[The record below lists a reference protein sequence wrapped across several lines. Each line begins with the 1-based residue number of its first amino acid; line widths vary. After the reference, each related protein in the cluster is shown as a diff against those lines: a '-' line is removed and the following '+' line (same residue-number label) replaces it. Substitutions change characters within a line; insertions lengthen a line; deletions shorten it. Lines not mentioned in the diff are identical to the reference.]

1 MKAYLDHGATTPVDP
16 QVVEAML
23 PFYKEEYG
31 NASSLHRWGR
41 QAKKALEESREK
53 IAGRI
58 NADPEE
64 IVFTSG
70 GSESNNLALKGVCYS
85 FQGEKNHV
93 VTSKIEHPAVLE
105 TCRFLEKDG
114 FDVTYLNVDKEGFI
128 DLGELEA
135 ALTDK
140 TAIVSV
146 IHANNE
152 IGTIQD
158 LEEIGRICSWKEVIF
173 HTDAVQSFTKVPVN
187 VVKQNISL
195 ASFSAHK
202 IHGPKGVGALYVSKD
217 VKKKILKQMHGGHHE
232 KDMRAGTENIP
243 GIVGFAKAVELAG
256 ESHVKQMSK
265 LRDKLIDE
273 LLTIDETHLNG
284 PRGKKRL
291 CNNASISF
299 HYIEG
304 EGVLLHLDARG
315 IAVSTGSACSSTSL
329 EPSHVLT
336 AIGLKP
342 EVSHGTIR
350 FTLGRENTEEEIDYT
365 IDAVKEV
372 VEKLRELSPL
382 VKKR

>member
-1 MKAYLDHGATTPVDP
+1 MKAYLDHGSTTPVDP
-16 QVVEAML
+16 HVVEAML
-23 PFYKEEYG
+23 PFYTREYG
-31 NASSLHRWGR
+31 NASSLHSWGR
-41 QAKKALEESREK
+41 QAKSALEESRGK
-53 IAGRI
+53 IAERI
-58 NADPEE
+58 NASPED
-64 IVFTSG
+64 IIFTSG
-70 GSESNNLALKGVCYS
+70 GSESDNLALKGICYS
-85 FQGEKNHV
+85 LKGEKNHV

-128 DLGELEA
+128 DLGELEG

-140 TAIVSV
+140 TALVSV
-146 IHANNE
+146 MHANNE

-173 HTDAVQSFTKVPVN
+173 HTDAVQSFTKVPVD
-187 VVKQNISL
+187 VEKQNISL

-202 IHGPKGVGALYVSKD
+202 IHGPKGVGALFASKD
-217 VKKKILKQMHGGHHE
+217 AGKKILKQMHGGHHE
-232 KDMRAGTENIP
+232 KNVRAGTENIP
-243 GIVGFAKAVELAG
+243 GIIGFARSVELASD
-256 ESHVKQMSK
+256 EHVGKMIK

-273 LLTIDETHLNG
+273 VLTIDETHLNG
-284 PRGKKRL
+284 PRGDKRL

-304 EGVLLHLDARG
+304 ESVLLHLDAKG
-315 IAVSTGSACSSTSL
+315 IAVSTGSACSSQSL

-350 FTLGRENTEEEIDYT
+350 FSLGRENSIEEIDYT

-382 VKKR
+382 GKKR